1 MKDYVDKKSAFL
13 LAMGQDPRD
22 DEEIYE
28 LAGSEEEDT
37 VPTEPVKEGKD
48 ALERAR
54 REASK
59 MDTEVLID
67 QGKDARRQM
76 KL

>member
-1 MKDYVDKKSAFL
+1 MKDYVEKKSAFL
-13 LAMGQDPRD
+13 LAMEQDPRD
-22 DEEIYE
+22 DEEINE
-28 LAGSEEEDT
+28 LAGSDEEDT
-37 VPTEPVKEGKD
+37 VPTEPVEEGKE

-54 REASK
+54 REVSK

-67 QGKDARRQM
+67 HGKEARRQM